1 MGGDSQYDRHVILW
15 HACKEV
21 YQRLRLTP
29 AATEPDAA
37 WHAREMADARC
48 FGRLL
53 PRFGKGALIAGGRLA
68 DRFSDPTLALRV
80 QEAEHGDQVARRTL
94 LRIAREALD
103 VGRINDLPLSVR
115 LYLKEISAANGGK
128 LPAAAGG
135 RPPTA
140 WKLALAAAVEV
151 ERARGLTTG
160 EAIDAVA
167 KRASRETIRKAHNR
181 LRNSREV
188 TVELARRRYEA
199 AVEGLDQLP
208 PVDLKA
214 LRQLDQTK
222 EKAPR
227 RKLPKV

>member
-1 MGGDSQYDRHVILW
+1 MWQ
-15 HACKEV
+15 ACNEI

-29 AATEPDAA
+29 AATEPDEA

-103 VGRINDLPLSVR
+103 VGRVNDLPLSVR
-115 LYLKEISAANGGK
+115 LYLKEISATNGGK

-135 RPPTA
+135 RPPSA
-140 WKLALAAAVEV
+140 WKSALAVAVEV
-151 ERARGLTTG
+151 ERSRGLAVG
-160 EAIDAVA
+160 EAIGAVA
-167 KRASRETIRKAHNR
+167 KRASSRETIRKAHNR
-181 LRNSREV
+181 WRNSPQMK
-188 TVELARRRYEA
+188 VEIARRLYEA
-199 AVEGLDQLP
+199 EVDGLDPLP
-208 PVDLKA
+208 SVDLKA
-214 LRQLDQTK
+214 LARLEPK
-222 EKAPR
+222 KGKAPR
-227 RKLPKV
+227 RKLPKVR